1 MKLVQIAAKE
11 NKVTISNDQLESLL
25 ISDVRSKDPNQKTA
39 TIVDI
44 FRHPSLRRRSFII
57 FFDWFV
63 NSMTYY
69 GLSWNTSN
77 LGGNDY
83 INFVISGAVEIPA
96 YTFLLLTLNRWGRKT
111 ILCGCMVTA
120 GVTLLLPLFV
130 PSGKLFSYLNAIKLA
145 LVSKLLN
152 FKIRTLSLP
161 NVVKQIMV

>member
-1 MKLVQIAAKE
+1 MEYFDCGLFCLRFIPESTRWLLTKNRLQEAMKLVQIAAKE

-25 ISDVRSKDPNQKTA
+25 TSDVRLKDPNQKTA

-130 PSGKLFSYLNAIKLA
+130 PSGKLF
-145 LVSKLLN
+145 
-152 FKIRTLSLP
+152 R
-161 NVVKQIMV
+161 